1 MLLLLKY
8 PVPCL
13 DWKIYIYIFFYHYF
27 SSWKMHGVQY
37 FSAGFMRYIKYS
49 VFSCRCTPWITNDP
63 TSTDSEKKSFNLCDH
78 CAIWRAPLR
87 FVKIVG
93 KNLYR
98 NKLKLTTIFDK
109 PVTRTPCALLPVL
122 QKIHLTIVNLSRKE
136 KNAKI
141 SFENYKASKI
151 WKKKKEEKNIS
162 KTKLRK
168 KSIVELR
175 GPIWKSSSSQKRVFI
190 H

>member
-1 MLLLLKY
+1 MILLQRILKKKASTY
-8 PVPCL
+8 A
-13 DWKIYIYIFFYHYF
+13 II
-27 SSWKMHGVQY
+27 VQ
-37 FSAGFMRYIKYS
+37 
-49 VFSCRCTPWITNDP
+49 
-63 TSTDSEKKSFNLCDH
+63 FNEH
-78 CAIWRAPLR
+78 ELR

-141 SFENYKASKI
+141 SFENYEASKI
-151 WKKKKEEKNIS
+151 MEEKKGRKEYIENEI
-162 KTKLRK
+162 TKETDR
-168 KSIVELR
+168 
-175 GPIWKSSSSQKRVFI
+175 
-190 H
+190 

>member
-13 DWKIYIYIFFYHYF
+13 DWKIYIYIFLSLFQF
-27 SSWKMHGVQY
+27 VKN
-37 FSAGFMRYIKYS
+37 ARCS
-49 VFSCRCTPWITNDP
+49 VFFGGIHAIHKIFRFFMPVYTVNYKWSYFNGFWKKELQPMRSLCNL
-63 TSTDSEKKSFNLCDH
+63 TSTVTF
-78 CAIWRAPLR
+78 R
-87 FVKIVG
+87 

-151 WKKKKEEKNIS
+151 WKKK
-162 KTKLRK
+162 RK
-168 KSIVELR
+168 KRIYR
-175 GPIWKSSSSQKRVFI
+175 KRNYERNRSLN
-190 H
+190 

>member
-1 MLLLLKY
+1 
-8 PVPCL
+8 
-13 DWKIYIYIFFYHYF
+13 
-27 SSWKMHGVQY
+27 
-37 FSAGFMRYIKYS
+37 MRS
-49 VFSCRCTPWITNDP
+49 LCNL
-63 TSTDSEKKSFNLCDH
+63 TSTVTF
-78 CAIWRAPLR
+78 R
-87 FVKIVG
+87 

-151 WKKKKEEKNIS
+151 WKKKKRRKEHIENEI
-162 KTKLRK
+162 TKEIDR
-168 KSIVELR
+168 
-175 GPIWKSSSSQKRVFI
+175 
-190 H
+190 

>member
-1 MLLLLKY
+1 
-8 PVPCL
+8 
-13 DWKIYIYIFFYHYF
+13 
-27 SSWKMHGVQY
+27 
-37 FSAGFMRYIKYS
+37 MRS
-49 VFSCRCTPWITNDP
+49 LCNL
-63 TSTDSEKKSFNLCDH
+63 TSTVTF
-78 CAIWRAPLR
+78 R
-87 FVKIVG
+87 

-175 GPIWKSSSSQKRVFI
+175 GPIWKSSSS
-190 H
+190 

>member
-1 MLLLLKY
+1 MILLQRILKKKASTY
-8 PVPCL
+8 A
-13 DWKIYIYIFFYHYF
+13 II
-27 SSWKMHGVQY
+27 VQ
-37 FSAGFMRYIKYS
+37 
-49 VFSCRCTPWITNDP
+49 
-63 TSTDSEKKSFNLCDH
+63 FNEH
-78 CAIWRAPLR
+78 ELR

>member
-1 MLLLLKY
+1 MCAA
-8 PVPCL
+8 P
-13 DWKIYIYIFFYHYF
+13 
-27 SSWKMHGVQY
+27 
-37 FSAGFMRYIKYS
+37 R
-49 VFSCRCTPWITNDP
+49 ITKN
-63 TSTDSEKKSFNLCDH
+63 TSHNCKFHEKKKML
-78 CAIWRAPLR
+78 
-87 FVKIVG
+87 
-93 KNLYR
+93 
-98 NKLKLTTIFDK
+98 
-109 PVTRTPCALLPVL
+109 
-122 QKIHLTIVNLSRKE
+122 
-136 KNAKI
+136 